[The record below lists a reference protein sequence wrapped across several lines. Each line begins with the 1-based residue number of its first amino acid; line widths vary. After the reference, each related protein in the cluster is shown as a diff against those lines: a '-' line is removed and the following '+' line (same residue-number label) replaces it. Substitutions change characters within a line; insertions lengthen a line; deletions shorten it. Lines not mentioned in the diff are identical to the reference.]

1 MKKRLSNHIKL
12 CPVGGSPPSEG
23 LGEVPRR
30 AGGGPSSLLL
40 PILFNEGA
48 EGSWDCILF

>member
-1 MKKRLSNHIKL
+1 MKKSFSNHIKL

-30 AGGGPSSLLL
+30 AGGGPSFPFL
-40 PILFNEGA
+40 PILINEGA
-48 EGSWDCILF
+48 EGSWDRILF